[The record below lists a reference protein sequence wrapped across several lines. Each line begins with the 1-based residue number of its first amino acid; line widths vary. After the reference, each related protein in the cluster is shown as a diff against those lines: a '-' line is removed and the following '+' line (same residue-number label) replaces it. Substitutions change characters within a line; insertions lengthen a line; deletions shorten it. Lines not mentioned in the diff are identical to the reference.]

1 MSLLRT
7 PMGVEIKTYMEV
19 MGMVNSIVVQWGK
32 PLSTLVRYFKA
43 IFSLEETMMFWRMES
58 NDCYADK
65 IIRCGGF
72 YCTLVKNG

>member
-1 MSLLRT
+1 
-7 PMGVEIKTYMEV
+7 MGGVKTYMKV
-19 MGMVNSIVVQWGK
+19 MGMVNSIVVQCGML
-32 PLSTLVRYFKA
+32 LSTLVRYFKA

-72 YCTLVKNG
+72 YLALAKTRLSLVNPI